1 MLLHNMDRLTLYISS
16 PVLFG
21 NSLLVVLT
29 KWVVIGRYRKEDV
42 RMYSSRFM
50 AWWLMDRI
58 MDTWESFVGYFIAD
72 TLLCTLFYFLM
83 GATVTPYAKV
93 ACMLREF
100 DLIHISKGADVSG
113 SSTLLARTLHVGW
126 IRFNTIQIGS
136 DCTLSSRS
144 CVLPGANLAPR
155 THVAPFGEGIC
166 FASISSI

>member
-58 MDTWESFVGYFIAD
+58 MDTSLTSFTF
-72 TLLCTLFYFLM
+72 
-83 GATVTPYAKV
+83 
-93 ACMLREF
+93 
-100 DLIHISKGADVSG
+100 
-113 SSTLLARTLHVGW
+113 
-126 IRFNTIQIGS
+126 
-136 DCTLSSRS
+136 
-144 CVLPGANLAPR
+144 PR
-155 THVAPFGEGIC
+155 GQT
-166 FASISSI
+166 